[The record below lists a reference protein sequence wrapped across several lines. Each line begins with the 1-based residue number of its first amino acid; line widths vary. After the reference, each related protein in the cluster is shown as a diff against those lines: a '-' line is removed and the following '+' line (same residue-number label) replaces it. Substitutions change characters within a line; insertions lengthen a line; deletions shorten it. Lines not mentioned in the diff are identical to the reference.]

1 MYIYSETK
9 LLRAC
14 QVLFGPEVQVTRE
27 FLYYIQPSGIKS
39 AYRKKALITHPD
51 RATHLGKGAHT
62 KTVESFIETNRAY
75 RQLLEFIHRRDNG
88 ARVYV
93 TAAGRPRP
101 KARPMR
107 AGHEEPPQQRGN
119 FYRGSIPS
127 RKLPLGQFL
136 FYSGEIPWEALIK
149 AIVWQRNQRPRLGDI
164 ARQWGWLV
172 EQDVLY
178 ALRRRTLG
186 EPIGET
192 LVRHGLLSR
201 AQLDAIIKRQRQ
213 MQRPFGEY
221 FVLNRH
227 ITRSRLNRLLRDFK
241 WHNSRT
247 GLRRG
252 QYGDI

>member
-1 MYIYSETK
+1 MHSYSEMK

-14 QVLFGPEVQVTRE
+14 QVLFGPQVQVTRE

-39 AYRKKALITHPD
+39 AYRKRALKTHPD
-51 RATHLGKGAHT
+51 RAAHLDKLANT

-88 ARVYV
+88 SRVFV
-93 TAAGRPRP
+93 TAAGRARP

-107 AGHEEPPQQRGN
+107 ARREEPPQQRGN
-119 FYRGSIPS
+119 FYSGPIPS

-164 ARQWGWLV
+164 AKQWGWLA

-178 ALRRRTLG
+178 ALRKRTLG

-201 AQLDAIIKRQRQ
+201 AQLDTIIRRQRQ

-221 FVLNRH
+221 FVINRH
-227 ITRSRLNRLLRDFK
+227 ITRSRLTRLLREFK
-241 WHNSRT
+241 RHNSRT

-252 QYGDI
+252 PYGDI